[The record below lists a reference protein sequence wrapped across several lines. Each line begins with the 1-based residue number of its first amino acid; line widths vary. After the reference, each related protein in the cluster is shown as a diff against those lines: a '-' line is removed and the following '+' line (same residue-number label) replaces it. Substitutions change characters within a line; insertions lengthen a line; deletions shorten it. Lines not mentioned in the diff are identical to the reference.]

1 MIYIITQRDP
11 FFIDSFLHTFDK
23 YDIPFVVFDMP
34 NFKQGKKA
42 GIKRAIRLYGWLG
55 FGRLITKI
63 APKIFS
69 SGFRNATE
77 IVKVKKMQDL
87 HDIFSSLNDEDV
99 VLSLSAPERIP
110 VEIMNS
116 KTLKLNFHCGE
127 LPTYAGMMPIFWQVH
142 DGKKDII
149 ITLHHMAKDID
160 EGSIISE
167 TKLPV
172 SQTFFKLSQK
182 AKEVSAHIF
191 AKTIMI
197 RKEIKTTNIR
207 QNKVVQLRKFPSK
220 SDVAKVKP
228 KIKMI

>member
-11 FFIDSFLHTFDK
+11 FFIDRFLHTFDK

-34 NFKQGKKA
+34 NFKQGKIA
-42 GIKRAIRLYGWLG
+42 GVKRAILLYGWIG
-55 FGRLITKI
+55 FVRLITNI

-69 SGFRNATE
+69 NGFRNAAE
-77 IVKVKKMQDL
+77 IVKVKEMKDL
-87 HDIFSSLNDEDV
+87 VETFGSLKDDDV
-99 VLSLSAPERIP
+99 VLSLSAPSRIP
-110 VEIMNS
+110 VEVMNS

-127 LPTYAGMMPIFWQVH
+127 LPDYAGMMPIFWQVH
-142 DGKKDII
+142 DGKKDIT

-172 SQTFFKLSQK
+172 SGTFFELSQK

-191 AKTIMI
+191 AETLKI
-197 RKEIKTTNIR
+197 RKEIKTTNMR
-207 QNKVVQLRKFPSK
+207 QNKVGQLRKFPSK
-220 SDVAKVKP
+220 SDIAKVKLTNN
-228 KIKMI
+228 MI